1 MHDVTKGRLPCT
13 PQICDSLKGFLHSEC
28 LLGAEVDIFFVEFL
42 NT

>member
-1 MHDVTKGRLPCT
+1 MTLRREGYPA
-13 PQICDSLKGFLHSEC
+13 PLKYVIAQRALLHSEC